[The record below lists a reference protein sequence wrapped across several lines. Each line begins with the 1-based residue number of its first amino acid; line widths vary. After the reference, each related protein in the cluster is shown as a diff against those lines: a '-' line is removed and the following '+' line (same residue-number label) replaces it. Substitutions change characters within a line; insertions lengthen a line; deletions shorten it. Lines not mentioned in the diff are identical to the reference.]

1 MADKI
6 FHLTEQD
13 QTRRLIQ
20 AQNEGAALLY
30 ALGAKLKIEAAT
42 AVDTVKLMNEGISL
56 EVVPNKT
63 AARKIFQVTEPDGT
77 RRLIQAKNESVALLH
92 VIGAKLKIEEASAV
106 DTVKFMGE
114 GLSLEI
120 APSEAVTL
128 RKRRGSKTDE
138 QAPATASDQGQTSA
152 PAQDNLLNP
161 APEDVSLASG
171 DSQDQAQE

>member
-20 AQNEGAALLY
+20 AQNEGAALLH

-56 EVVPNKT
+56 EVVQSET
-63 AARKIFQVTEPDGT
+63 VARKIFQLTEEDGT

-92 VIGAKLKIEEASAV
+92 AIGAKLKIEEASAV
-106 DTVKFMGE
+106 DTVKFMSE
-114 GLSLEI
+114 GLLLEI
-120 APSEAVTL
+120 VPSEAATP

-138 QAPATASDQGQTSA
+138 QAPAASDQGQTPA

-161 APEDVSLASG
+161 APEEVSLASG